1 MTNSVVHYSGTGCN
15 RTYIEAGDREDSG
28 VFTEADVLTC
38 GMRDEMDAF
47 YDRIDFDLANDSGKE
62 VW

>member
-1 MTNSVVHYSGTGCN
+1 MGITHYSGTGCN
-15 RTYIEAGDREDSG
+15 RTYIEAGSNEDSG

-47 YDRIDFDLANDSGKE
+47 YDRIDLDLANDFGKE